1 MKIFGKAGPKVSNPL
16 KTDIG
21 SNDVEMK
28 YELRLSETEAGTGYF
43 SCVPE
48 SVVDFESGLEFLKNH
63 PYDQFMRKHLLAHMA
78 EWPEEKIRNLVRV
91 TMPEEG
97 VHRSLLLEACLLN
110 DAFEKLRSAFSESEV
125 HSLSR
130 LSPLT
135 YIRSH
140 RLPDQPIHRRWI
152 ELFRRNIQE
161 HQPLP
166 PPRKVDLDRPCS
178 DADISRIKTDTV
190 SIESI
195 FPDFLPLKEVLFES
209 EEAKPALPAPAD
221 TARIALERL
230 ADIGVIA
237 GEEMRHNASLSPI
250 ALLRKWR
257 VNIQLRLGRHRYRL
271 TGKQTAYG
279 RGLELDHARAAYA
292 MEMVERCSAFAS
304 IGPEG
309 VIGYQAPYPLIQGR
323 FSELEDRNIPA
334 LNPDHLA
341 LQAPYEDEPL
351 YWLEGT
357 TPGPA
362 GPEPILV
369 PVQCV
374 FLFSNLD
381 EIALFS
387 GLGSTGLASG
397 NTMAQAKVNA
407 LLEIIERHCEGVTP
421 FATDRCFDLETTE
434 PRLAKLLLNYLENGI
449 RVQFQ
454 DITSPLGIPCC
465 KCFVMDAAGGI
476 IRGTGAHLNAGLALI
491 SAMTE
496 TPYPFPGGPPASSGL
511 TGLLRVPFEKLPD
524 FTTGSPETDLALL
537 EQLLAANGYRP
548 VYVDLTRRDLALPVV
563 RAMIPGMEITPDFDR
578 FSRVHPRLFANYI
591 EIY

>member
-1 MKIFGKAGPKVSNPL
+1 MTEKRSQNA
-16 KTDIG
+16 
-21 SNDVEMK
+21 EMV
-28 YELRLSETEAGTGYF
+28 YELRLSKTEAGTGYF

-48 SVVDFESGLEFLKNH
+48 KEIDFKAGVDYLRSH
-63 PYDQFMRKHLLAHMA
+63 PYDQFMRKQLLVQMGGWPQNQLRDRVRDAH
-78 EWPEEKIRNLVRV
+78 PEDRV
-91 TMPEEG
+91 Y
-97 VHRSLLLEACLLN
+97 RSLLLEACLLN
-110 DAFEKLRSAFSESEV
+110 TPFKTLRNVFSDGECDT
-125 HSLSR
+125 LAR
-130 LSPLT
+130 ITPLNF
-135 YIRSH
+135 IQSH
-140 RLPDQPIHRRWI
+140 RLPDQGIHNHWI

-166 PPRKVDLDRPCS
+166 LPEKADSKRPFS
-178 DADISRIKTDTV
+178 DAEISAVEVEKI
-190 SIESI
+190 SIEAI
-195 FPDFLPLKEVLFES
+195 YPDFLPLRKVLS
-209 EEAKPALPAPAD
+209 DSDKAKPALPSPAH
-221 TARIALERL
+221 TADIALDRL
-230 ADIGVIA
+230 AGIGVIA
-237 GEEMRHNASLSPI
+237 GEEMRHTASLSPI
-250 ALLRKWR
+250 ALLREWR
-257 VNIQLRLGRHRYRL
+257 VDIGVEVGLHRYRL
-271 TGKQTAYG
+271 TGKQTSYG
-279 RGLELDHARAAYA
+279 RGLELEHARAAYA

-309 VIGYQAPYPLIQGR
+309 VIGYQAPYPLIHGR
-323 FSELEDRNIPA
+323 FSELKDRNIPA
-334 LNPDHLA
+334 LNPNHLA

-357 TPGPA
+357 TPGRA

-421 FATDRCFDLETTE
+421 FAPDRCFDIEATE
-434 PRLAKLLLNYLENGI
+434 PRLATLLLNYLENGI

-454 DITSPLGIPCC
+454 DLTSPLGIPCC
-465 KCFVMDAAGGI
+465 KCFVMDAAGDI
-476 IRGTGAHLNAGLALI
+476 IRGTGAHLNAGRALI

-537 EQLLAANGYRP
+537 EQLLVANGYRP
-548 VYVDLTRRDLALPVV
+548 LYVDLTRRDLSLPVV
-563 RAMIPGMEITPDFDR
+563 RALIPGMEITADFDR

-591 EIY
+591 QFFS

>member
-1 MKIFGKAGPKVSNPL
+1 MTEKRSQNA
-16 KTDIG
+16 
-21 SNDVEMK
+21 EMV
-28 YELRLSETEAGTGYF
+28 YELRLSKTEAGTGYF

-48 SVVDFESGLEFLKNH
+48 KEIDFKAGVDYLRSH
-63 PYDQFMRKHLLAHMA
+63 PYDQFMRKQLLVQMGGWPQNQLRNRVRDAH
-78 EWPEEKIRNLVRV
+78 PEDRV
-91 TMPEEG
+91 Y
-97 VHRSLLLEACLLN
+97 RSLLLEACLLN
-110 DAFEKLRSAFSESEV
+110 TPFKTLRNVFSDGECDT
-125 HSLSR
+125 LAR
-130 LSPLT
+130 ITPLNF
-135 YIRSH
+135 IQSH
-140 RLPDQPIHRRWI
+140 RLPDQGIHNHWI

-166 PPRKVDLDRPCS
+166 LPEKADSKRPFS
-178 DADISRIKTDTV
+178 DAEISAVEVEKI
-190 SIESI
+190 SIEAI
-195 FPDFLPLKEVLFES
+195 YPDFLPLRKVLS
-209 EEAKPALPAPAD
+209 DSDKAKPALPSPAH
-221 TARIALERL
+221 TAVIALDRL
-230 ADIGVIA
+230 AGIGVIA
-237 GEEMRHNASLSPI
+237 GEEMRHTASLSPI
-250 ALLRKWR
+250 ALLREWR
-257 VNIQLRLGRHRYRL
+257 VDIGVEVGLHRYRL
-271 TGKQTAYG
+271 TGKQTSYG
-279 RGLELDHARAAYA
+279 RGLELEHARAAYA

-309 VIGYQAPYPLIQGR
+309 VIGYQAPYPLIHGR
-323 FSELEDRNIPA
+323 FSELKDRNIPA
-334 LNPDHLA
+334 LNPNHLA

-357 TPGPA
+357 RPGRV

-421 FATDRCFDLETTE
+421 FAPDRCFDIEATE
-434 PRLAKLLLNYLENGI
+434 PRLATLLLNYLENGI

-454 DITSPLGIPCC
+454 DLTSPLGIPCC
-465 KCFVMDAAGGI
+465 KCFVMDAAGDI
-476 IRGTGAHLNAGLALI
+476 IRGTGAHLNAGRALI

-537 EQLLAANGYRP
+537 EQLLVANGYRP
-548 VYVDLTRRDLALPVV
+548 LYVDLTRRDLSLPVV
-563 RAMIPGMEITPDFDR
+563 RALIPGMEITADFDR

-591 EIY
+591 QFFS